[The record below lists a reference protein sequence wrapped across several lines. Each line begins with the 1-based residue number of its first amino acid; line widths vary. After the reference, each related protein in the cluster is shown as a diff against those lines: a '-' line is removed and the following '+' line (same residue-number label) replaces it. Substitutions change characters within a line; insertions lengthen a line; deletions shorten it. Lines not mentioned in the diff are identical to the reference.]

1 MASIV
6 DLYIDQGSDF
16 YAELVLENEDRNII
30 DLTGFEI
37 YSQFRKSPGTPTYY
51 TFETDIVDQPALGK
65 ISLSLPGMVSTNI
78 KPGRYLY
85 DVEIVDSINNI
96 RLRVVEGVVIVTPEI
111 TRI

>member
-1 MASIV
+1 
-6 DLYIDQGSDF
+6 
-16 YAELVLENEDRNII
+16 
-30 DLTGFEI
+30 
-37 YSQFRKSPGTPTYY
+37 
-51 TFETDIVDQPALGK
+51 
-65 ISLSLPGMVSTNI
+65 MVSTDI